1 MNSSIKE
8 KRKFDYVWV
17 MIGLCFIMVLTSL
30 GFCSSGRTLYLT
42 AITDALGIPRGT
54 FALNDTFRYI
64 TTTIINMYFGK
75 LVYRFGMKKLVCA
88 GFLCLIAFAL
98 LNTVATTV
106 YTFYFASILLGLG
119 LSWCGTTMVSSIVHR
134 WCKNNRGT
142 ITGAVLAANGLGGAI
157 AVQILSPIIFREGD
171 PFGYRTSYMV
181 VSAILAAALVLILI
195 FFREKPK
202 GSEETPGEIPKKKK
216 KARGAGWVGM
226 EYSEAIKKPYL
237 YVALLCMFLTGMAL
251 QGLGGIAV
259 PHMYDIGISVEFVA
273 MLTSFTSVLLTVT
286 KFTTGF
292 MYDRLGMRISMNIC
306 FVCSFIS
313 LLGLVF
319 LTNTPA
325 GQVLAV
331 VRGIAG
337 VVALPLETV
346 MLPLFAS
353 ELFGNKD
360 FDRFVGLFVS
370 ASCAG
375 FAVGSPFGNFCFDI
389 FKNYQIAFLIFG
401 VMMLFVTIAMQ
412 FVLSAAN
419 RDRKIILSK
428 ASENGEITA

>member
-1 MNSSIKE
+1 M
-8 KRKFDYVWV
+8 D
-17 MIGLCFIMVLTSL
+17 
-30 GFCSSGRTLYLT
+30 
-42 AITDALGIPRGT
+42 
-54 FALNDTFRYI
+54 
-64 TTTIINMYFGK
+64 
-75 LVYRFGMKKLVCA
+75 
-88 GFLCLIAFAL
+88 
-98 LNTVATTV
+98 
-106 YTFYFASILLGLG
+106 
-119 LSWCGTTMVSSIVHR
+119 
-134 WCKNNRGT
+134 
-142 ITGAVLAANGLGGAI
+142 
-157 AVQILSPIIFREGD
+157 
-171 PFGYRTSYMV
+171 
-181 VSAILAAALVLILI
+181 
-195 FFREKPK
+195 
-202 GSEETPGEIPKKKK
+202 
-216 KARGAGWVGM
+216 
-226 EYSEAIKKPYL
+226 YSEAIKKPYL

-251 QGLGGIAV
+251 QGLSGIAV
-259 PHMYDIGISVEFVA
+259 PHMYDIGISIEFVA
-273 MLTSFTSVLLTVT
+273 LLTSFTSVLLTVS

-306 FVCSFIS
+306 FVCSFVS

-325 GQVLAV
+325 GRVLAV

-360 FDRFVGLFVS
+360 FDKFVGMFVS

-401 VMMLFVTIAMQ
+401 VMMLFVTVAMQ

-419 RDRKIILSK
+419 RDRKVILSK
-428 ASENGEITA
+428 AMESGEITA